1 MRRFMLF
8 LIAAP
13 FVSSAHQALQHG
25 TTLIEGKNA
34 SAFDFEAKA
43 IAAKAKNGI
52 NKFVYVKFHHV
63 GSETVKQVLD
73 ARQQDSPTVDKFKV
87 HTAFMTD
94 HTRSLAELEKW
105 SKHGKVDDHTWSTVI
120 LRSPGEKFLS
130 AFYTQMFYTGKDHDC
145 DLDQGP
151 CSVKEAKKQYPDL
164 DKYVKSRE
172 WKSTWE
178 VRRERV
184 ARTRDSI
191 SIGSAHSTRA
201 LPMPR
206 APQTDAIGRF
216 FREEM
221 FMKHNLTDKC
231 QNVATTSVCEYSFWL
246 GDAANAKKV
255 LKSFSVVGITEDA
268 DCFMK
273 QNCALIGLEPDK
285 CLEAVSGRHT
295 DEATETK
302 HSRPKHPSLSDFS
315 ADFQEWFKETF
326 AKDFE
331 IYDIAKQIA
340 EEQRAKGVYGHAV
353 CEPTAHRSKFDSMD
367 DNLVL
372 G

>member
-178 VRRERV
+178 
-184 ARTRDSI
+184 
-191 SIGSAHSTRA
+191 
-201 LPMPR
+201 
-206 APQTDAIGRF
+206 TDAIGRF

-231 QNVATTSVCEYSFWL
+231 QNVATTDVCEYSFWL

-273 QNCALIGLEPDK
+273 QNCALIGLEPEK

-295 DEATETK
+295 DEATEAK